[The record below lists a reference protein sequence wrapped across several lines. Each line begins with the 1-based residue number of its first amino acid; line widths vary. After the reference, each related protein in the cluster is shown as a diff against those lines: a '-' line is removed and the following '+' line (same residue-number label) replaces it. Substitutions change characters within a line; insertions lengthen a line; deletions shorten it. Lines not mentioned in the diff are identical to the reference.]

1 MNTDNKIQE
10 LINQEKFDECI
21 SYISD
26 ILKNEQINND
36 KTIELLSQRGSLYK
50 KLNRFG
56 DALRDFR
63 SIVAIE
69 PNNTPAQTMI
79 SMIENI
85 LSIENTF
92 YYENAYTDETLFP
105 EM

>member
-1 MNTDNKIQE
+1 MKTYNTIQQ
-10 LINQEKFDECI
+10 LIEQEKFNECI
-21 SYISD
+21 AFITNIID
-26 ILKNEQINND
+26 NEPID
-36 KTIELLSQRGSLYK
+36 DEKKIELLSQRGNLYK
-50 KLNRFG
+50 KLNMFG

-63 SIVAIE
+63 SIVAVQ
-69 PNNTPAQTMI
+69 PDNVPAKTMI
-79 SMIENI
+79 SIIENI